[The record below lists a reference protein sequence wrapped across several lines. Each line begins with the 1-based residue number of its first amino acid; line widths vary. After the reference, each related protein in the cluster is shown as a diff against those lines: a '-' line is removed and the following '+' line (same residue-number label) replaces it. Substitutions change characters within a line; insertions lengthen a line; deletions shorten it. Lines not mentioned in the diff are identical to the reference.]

1 MLYAIRLVPQSD
13 FGLARRGFRETWMNG
28 FGGIA
33 TRIWICAALGQV
45 LALLAFFNG
54 IEVARHAQTEQRLHT
69 LLARVSGPVAA
80 SGALGFPLEYQSDLQ
95 GLVDALVVKGGRD
108 EDIYILDADG
118 TVLFASNQSAIGSP
132 APEPWFARRGDA
144 AGGAAGTW
152 VTGTPD
158 ETIVGTDVLNEFS
171 ARVGMI
177 VVRASREGVMLDV
190 FSTLRTTVGVS
201 VVFLALVGV
210 VAFLGVSLATR
221 GLSDKLRSLTERYW
235 TAGSDVA
242 AGVPPD
248 VPGAASL
255 EAAGLVTAAM
265 SALTSA
271 AEATDHVATPEAR
284 SERREEMAA

>member
-1 MLYAIRLVPQSD
+1 
-13 FGLARRGFRETWMNG
+13 MNG